1 MRYYEILL
9 EDYKTSAKKFIDS
22 GFSPDLVKSVLL
34 QFRQIQPR
42 ISDINLKN
50 IDWWARNRTFPQ
62 LKNYIEN
69 FEGIPTKSQMG
80 KKTGRSHNLIENSE
94 WLIVIPL
101 DKDASCFHGKTTD
114 WCTTKPFQ
122 NYYEDYFYDNRI
134 TLIYCLQKNSGKK
147 WAIAAHNKFLDST
160 EFFDVNDKPLSYE
173 EFEKQT
179 GLNVDEILH
188 IAFGTEVQKNVE
200 TSRVDYSVALKRIK
214 QLIKEIEQTNKPNS
228 EIESL
233 LWYTKHK
240 GLLQAYMSL
249 VGPADFNKNLEIFAI
264 NSIDNAITYIAH
276 PSERIQLMS
285 AKRDGFTTLNYLM
298 QLIGEDS
305 ISEEVKR
312 ACVYENPSIINRIN
326 DQSEELKRIAI
337 ERGLWNLK
345 FLKPPV
351 SDELKMMAIKN
362 DGRAIDYIQNPSE
375 EMQIESLSQYGDR
388 INLILKKGIKPSEK
402 VLLTSV
408 SRQDADEALNV
419 LIGYNVEITDKIL
432 TTAMKNSDDPKA
444 VIGVASMNN
453 IEISIGAQIAAVNNI
468 PHAIYSLYA
477 LYNGKVNEAV
487 QIVAAREGGASFIAE
502 TYRYIVTTRK
512 LIDVSRN
519 AIEEAFK
526 HTAYLSV
533 KQMKNMITLKS
544 RYGEEFSSFPTYETF
559 KNAIDSVV
567 SVEIN
572 SDVIELL
579 SMSFVY
585 PDIHEKLVNYAKD
598 VAKQEKQRDNAMLG
612 ILVSD
617 YIRQS
622 DLENLSFEPEEK

>member
-50 IDWWARNRTFPQ
+50 IDWWASNRTFPQ

-80 KKTGRSHNLIENSE
+80 KKTGRSHNLIENNE

-160 EFFDVNDKPLSYE
+160 EFFDVNDKPLSNE

-249 VGPADFNKNLEIFAI
+249 VGPADFNKNLEIYAV
-264 NSIDNAITYIAH
+264 NTIDNAITYIAN
-276 PSERIQLMS
+276 PSEKVQLIS
-285 AKRDGFTTLNYLM
+285 AKHDGFTTLNYL
-298 QLIGEDS
+298 LKIYGEDN
-305 ISEEVKR
+305 ISEEVK
-312 ACVYENPSIINRIN
+312 
-326 DQSEELKRIAI
+326 L
-337 ERGLWNLK
+337 
-345 FLKPPV
+345 
-351 SDELKMMAIKN
+351 
-362 DGRAIDYIQNPSE
+362 
-375 EMQIESLSQYGDR
+375 
-388 INLILKKGIKPSEK
+388 
-402 VLLTSV
+402 
-408 SRQDADEALNV
+408 
-419 LIGYNVEITDKIL
+419 
-432 TTAMKNSDDPKA
+432 
-444 VIGVASMNN
+444 
-453 IEISIGAQIAAVNNI
+453 
-468 PHAIYSLYA
+468 
-477 LYNGKVNEAV
+477 
-487 QIVAAREGGASFIAE
+487 
-502 TYRYIVTTRK
+502 
-512 LIDVSRN
+512 
-519 AIEEAFK
+519 
-526 HTAYLSV
+526 
-533 KQMKNMITLKS
+533 
-544 RYGEEFSSFPTYETF
+544 
-559 KNAIDSVV
+559 
-567 SVEIN
+567 
-572 SDVIELL
+572 
-579 SMSFVY
+579 
-585 PDIHEKLVNYAKD
+585 
-598 VAKQEKQRDNAMLG
+598 
-612 ILVSD
+612 
-617 YIRQS
+617 
-622 DLENLSFEPEEK
+622 